1 MKLIQKPYENHTK
14 PIQKPLPRL
23 ISQASTLLHATV
35 ANKQHLLH
43 AKDKQATSNLD
54 ANMGSWLYK

>member
-1 MKLIQKPYENHTK
+1 MKT
-14 PIQKPLPRL
+14 IQKPLPRL